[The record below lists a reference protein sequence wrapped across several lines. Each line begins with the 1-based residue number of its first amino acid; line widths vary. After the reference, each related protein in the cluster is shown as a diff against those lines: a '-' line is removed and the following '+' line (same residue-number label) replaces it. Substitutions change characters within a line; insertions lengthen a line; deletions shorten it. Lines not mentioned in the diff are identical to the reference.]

1 LKVSIIF
8 DVNAQ
13 DWTREILRSDRL
25 TAVYFWHQQC
35 PWCLRFTPM
44 LETISTEYFD
54 KIKFFKLNILA
65 DSNNQELATN
75 YGVMSTP
82 AIMFFC
88 DGRTIGQIVGLMSE
102 EQLKKTFDNMLE
114 VYRQCVRQSTDLKR
128 YIV

>member
-1 LKVSIIF
+1 MSAIL
-8 DVNAQ
+8 DVDAQ
-13 DWTREILRSDRL
+13 NWTKEVLRSNRL

-35 PWCLRFTPM
+35 PWCLKFTPI
-44 LETISTEYFD
+44 LDSVSIEYAG
-54 KIKFFKLNILA
+54 KIKFLKFNVLA

-82 AIMFFC
+82 AVMFFC
-88 DGRTIGQIVGLMSE
+88 DGRSIGQIVGLMSE

-114 VYRQCVRQSTDLKR
+114 VYEQCVRQSTDLKR

>member
-1 LKVSIIF
+1 MSAIL
-8 DVNAQ
+8 DVDAQ
-13 DWTREILRSDRL
+13 NWTKEVLRSNRL

-35 PWCLRFTPM
+35 PWCLRFTPI
-44 LETISTEYFD
+44 LDSVSIEYAS
-54 KIKFFKLNILA
+54 KIKFLKFNVLA

-82 AIMFFC
+82 AVMFFC
-88 DGRTIGQIVGLMSE
+88 DGRSIGQIVGLMSE

-114 VYRQCVRQSTDLKR
+114 VYEQCVRQSTDLKR